1 MYVFSTKMATTVCFG
16 PPPLPPNKK
25 SLLTTSS
32 HLRQR
37 RHHQLP
43 PFSPPLS
50 LSSTYM
56 SFRDPSDDEDP
67 LQLEEKPFT
76 SSSKQT
82 APIMRTAS
90 VNTNSLRRSVRNY
103 NYSFNSN
110 NHLDA
115 PKLTLMRSQS
125 EGNLAA
131 VSGKLSTFD
140 KCIKVLS
147 GSWKNL
153 LQRKLNTNIFF
164 NN

>member
-1 MYVFSTKMATTVCFG
+1 MATTVLFG

-25 SLLTTSS
+25 SLLTASG

-37 RHHQLP
+37 KHHPLP

-67 LQLEEKPFT
+67 LQLEEKPF
-76 SSSKQT
+76 SSKP
-82 APIMRTAS
+82 ASPSIMRTAS
-90 VNTNSLRRSVRNY
+90 VNTNSLRRSVRNC
-103 NYSFNSN
+103 NYSFNNSN
-110 NHLDA
+110 RLDA

-131 VSGKLSTFD
+131 VSRKLSTFD

-153 LQRKLNTNIFF
+153 LQRKLT
-164 NN
+164 